1 MGVHVDRVTTPITA
15 ATTRVDVA
23 SWSGSAPP
31 SGRHAG
37 VLAFDPRVNDAFATV
52 NRLLKTGA
60 AVSRSTSPV
69 IVNPYQQE
77 WPAGTF
83 LVRQDA
89 IGSVPLPDGLSVGI
103 VEPVPDRT
111 VPLKA
116 PRIGLYHGWGG
127 NMDEGWTRWVL
138 EQFEFSYTSVFDR
151 DVRAGGL
158 RARFDVILLPDSTYD
173 SMLNGEAAGSLPE
186 PYTGGMTTRGIAN
199 LREFVS
205 AGGTLV
211 AMDRAAELP
220 IAAFGLPVR
229 DVAAAGARAAD
240 FYAPG
245 SILRIRV
252 DPSHPIG
259 YGMADEAAAFFI
271 HSPAFEVSPNAPG
284 ARIVAEYP
292 TRDVLMSGWILG
304 ERTIAGRAAVVEV
317 SIDKGRVILL
327 GFRTQHRGQSHGTY
341 KLLFNSILWPPA

>member
-1 MGVHVDRVTTPITA
+1 
-15 ATTRVDVA
+15 
-23 SWSGSAPP
+23 
-31 SGRHAG
+31 
-37 VLAFDPRVNDAFATV
+37 
-52 NRLLKTGA
+52 
-60 AVSRSTSPV
+60 
-69 IVNPYQQE
+69 
-77 WPAGTF
+77 
-83 LVRQDA
+83 
-89 IGSVPLPDGLSVGI
+89 
-103 VEPVPDRT
+103 
-111 VPLKA
+111 
-116 PRIGLYHGWGG
+116 
-127 NMDEGWTRWVL
+127 MDEGWTRWVL
-138 EQFEFSYTSVFDR
+138 EQFEFPYTSLFDR
-151 DVRAGGL
+151 DVRAGVL
-158 RARFDVILLPDSTYD
+158 RARFDVILLPDATYD
-173 SMLNGEAAGSLPE
+173 SMLNGETAGTLPD
-186 PYTGGMTTRGIAN
+186 PYTGGMTTRGIAS

-240 FYAPG
+240 FYVPG

-259 YGMADEAAAFFI
+259 YGMPAEAAAFFI
-271 HSPAFEVSPNAPG
+271 HSPAFEVSPNASG
-284 ARIVAEYP
+284 ARVVAEYP
-292 TRDVLMSGWILG
+292 TRDVLMSGWMLG